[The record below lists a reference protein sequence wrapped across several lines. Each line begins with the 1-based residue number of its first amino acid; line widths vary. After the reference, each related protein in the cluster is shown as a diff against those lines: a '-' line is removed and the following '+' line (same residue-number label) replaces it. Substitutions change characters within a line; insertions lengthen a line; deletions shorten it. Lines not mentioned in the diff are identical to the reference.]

1 MNTNYQNERTQLL
14 QIVQQDDLDLEEF
27 KNFLDA
33 KNVPDVQAN
42 RIVNKLRDILTKGL
56 AAGKNKKN
64 LKKIVSPF
72 FRKLGKTWDLG
83 DIPENIIEKIPFV
96 KIQWNIDV
104 LRNNQRKNLEKRGI
118 ALMTEQQALDGPL
131 GDQAKDYAY
140 ELSRLDLALLDYT
153 GAGEGTYAE
162 REEQAMKE
170 KQKLLLDQIKRQSRR
185 SPPRQGAGRRT
196 RPLVRRPVRSPPP
209 KRALKRLR
217 TVQDRIRGRADF
229 SPSRRTQAVVRT
241 SNIGR
246 GVYPSDVMS
255 PRPGPPAWLRNL
267 PDILRDEDGNV
278 VFRRNSP
285 PRARPDRETK
295 LTSEEAAEVAR
306 IKANR
311 PNWEPDQIGRDA
323 RANARKMAA
332 NFINSNTRTFYP
344 DGKNETFGQQISKN
358 FVEER
363 PIMFGRRPVSQYEMD
378 QMNND
383 MVQVMQRDG
392 VIGWRGRGNNP
403 FANDENTCTI
413 YPTPE
418 FEYFVVHPIVLD
430 LLEKMERFKNMFR
443 KVPTDQGMKTL
454 DMRAELR
461 DKIRAMGA
469 QIAARLSFKEA
480 STKMYMDEIER
491 EIQALN
497 AAAVAD
503 SAWAA
508 GYSADQGRLTPKA
521 MRPRPT
527 NSDRRAGRFVNP
539 RPGVNS
545 PDYGVK
551 SSYIPYRSPVNYGPV
566 DSPAPYAPS
575 PPYVPGSPGSP
586 GWGTQES
593 DGASEEKSSSAR
605 SWRSAASAAS
615 SRRSPS
621 LARSSPAARRLDFS
635 GMRIS
640 NDPGRIAFVNQ
651 RRAEAEQAVA
661 EAEQAVDEA
670 EQAIAEVEA
679 GEPGQG
685 AGEFRLRRRPN
696 PRGKG
701 EQVQDPGNNR
711 WYVSHGKRGKELI
724 VEYENSN

>member
-1 MNTNYQNERTQLL
+1 MEHSMFCATTSAR
-14 QIVQQDDLDLEEF
+14 ISEE
-27 KNFLDA
+27 
-33 KNVPDVQAN
+33 
-42 RIVNKLRDILTKGL
+42 
-56 AAGKNKKN
+56 
-64 LKKIVSPF
+64 
-72 FRKLGKTWDLG
+72 
-83 DIPENIIEKIPFV
+83 
-96 KIQWNIDV
+96 
-104 LRNNQRKNLEKRGI
+104 RGI
-118 ALMTEQQALDGPL
+118 ALMTEQQAKDAF
-131 GDQAKDYAY
+131 DKQAQDFAY
-140 ELSRLDLALLDYT
+140 NLSRQDLAQLEYE
-153 GAGEGTYAE
+153 GPGEGTYAE
-162 REEQAMKE
+162 RMEQARKD
-170 KQKLLLDQIKRQSRR
+170 KKKLLLEQIKRQSLR
-185 SPPRQGAGRRT
+185 SPPGQGAGRRT
-196 RPLVRRPVRSPPP
+196 RPLVRLPSRSRSLNPTHQRP
-209 KRALKRLR
+209 R
-217 TVQDRIRGRADF
+217 TIQDRIRDRIGF
-229 SPSRRTQAVVRT
+229 TSPSRRNPAFVRT
-241 SNIGR
+241 ANVGR
-246 GVYPSDVMS
+246 SMYPSDVAS
-255 PRPGPPAWLRNL
+255 PRPGSPTSL
-267 PDILRDEDGNV
+267 
-278 VFRRNSP
+278 RNSP
-285 PRARPDRETK
+285 SPSPARSGREIK
-295 LTSEEAAEVAR
+295 LTAEEAEEVAR
-306 IKANR
+306 IKENR
-311 PNWEPDQIGRDA
+311 RNWEPDMGRRDA

-332 NFINSNTRTFYP
+332 NFINSNHSTVLPGTAKMRLLGNRYRRILL
-344 DGKNETFGQQISKN
+344 Q
-358 FVEER
+358 ER

-551 SSYIPYRSPVNYGPV
+551 SSYIPAMRSPVNYGPV

-575 PPYVPGSPGSP
+575 PPYVPGSPGFP

-605 SWRSAASAAS
+605 SWRSPSSARSWRSSSSAR

-621 LARSSPAARRLDFS
+621 SARSWRSPSSARSWRSPSSARSRRSPSASPVARRLDFS

-640 NDPGRIAFVNQ
+640 KHPAH
-651 RRAEAEQAVA
+651 E
-661 EAEQAVDEA
+661 
-670 EQAIAEVEA
+670 
-679 GEPGQG
+679 
-685 AGEFRLRRRPN
+685 
-696 PRGKG
+696 
-701 EQVQDPGNNR
+701 
-711 WYVSHGKRGKELI
+711 
-724 VEYENSN
+724 